1 MSVQVEL
8 KNHNYINKH
17 MGFGLKEIGK
27 KEYNTE
33 ILFFNSENLKN
44 ISINW

>member
-17 MGFGLKEIGK
+17 MGFGLKKKKK
-27 KEYNTE
+27 KEDNTD
-33 ILFFNSENLKN
+33 ILLFNLENLKN